1 VLSGVEHPV
10 PRDKVIELKPERY
23 VGADSLQVKAFGIM
37 PFAQPRLDVIV
48 IESERSAGFPVTG

>member
-1 VLSGVEHPV
+1 V